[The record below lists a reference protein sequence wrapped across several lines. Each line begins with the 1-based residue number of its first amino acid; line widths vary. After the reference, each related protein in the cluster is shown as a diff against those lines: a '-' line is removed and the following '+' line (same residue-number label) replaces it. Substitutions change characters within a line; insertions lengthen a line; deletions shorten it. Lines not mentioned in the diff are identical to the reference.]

1 MINCRFFELNL
12 QALKGFTI
20 LPSLAAVTI
29 LKHDDLKHF
38 MDDLP
43 YLQSLPQELELW
55 QVNIV

>member
-1 MINCRFFELNL
+1 MINCTFFELNL

-20 LPSLAAVTI
+20 LHSLAAVTI
-29 LKHDDLKHF
+29 LKHDDLKYF